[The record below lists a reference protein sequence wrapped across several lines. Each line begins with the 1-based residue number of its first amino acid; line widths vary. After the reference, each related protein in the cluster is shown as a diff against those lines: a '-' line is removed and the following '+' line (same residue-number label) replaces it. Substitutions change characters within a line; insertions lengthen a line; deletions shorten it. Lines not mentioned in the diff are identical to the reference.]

1 MLKEKEKPTASCDKK
16 KKIDKVPGN
25 NKLDGCESHERFGYP
40 QGKSSSKSSL

>member
-1 MLKEKEKPTASCDKK
+1 MLKEKEKRTASCDK

-25 NKLDGCESHERFGYP
+25 NKLDGCESHERFGYH